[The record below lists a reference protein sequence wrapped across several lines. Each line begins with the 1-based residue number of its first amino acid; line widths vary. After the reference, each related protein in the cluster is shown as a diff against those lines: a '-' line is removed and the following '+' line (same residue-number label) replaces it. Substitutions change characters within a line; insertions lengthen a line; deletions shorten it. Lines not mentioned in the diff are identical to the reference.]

1 MRIVGHGI
9 DLVHVERIEGMIER
23 HEAHFLERCFTE
35 REQAYCE
42 QGGRRRAE
50 HYAARFAA
58 KESVLKALG
67 RGLRSGMT
75 WTQIEVVAD
84 AWGRP
89 GIELQGDALALAD
102 EIGVIDWQL
111 SLTHVERF
119 ASASVIAIGESNGAA
134 MEA

>member
-9 DLVHVERIEGMIER
+9 DLVRVERIEGMIKR
-23 HEAHFLERCFTE
+23 HEAHFLDRCFTV

-84 AWGRP
+84 SWGRP
-89 GIELQGDALALAD
+89 GIELQGDALVLAD
-102 EIGVIDWQL
+102 EIGITDWQL
-111 SLTHVERF
+111 SLTHVEQF
-119 ASASVIAIGESNGAA
+119 ASASVIAVAGSDCAA
-134 MEA
+134 SEI

>member
-1 MRIVGHGI
+1 MKIIGHGI
-9 DLVHVERIEGMIER
+9 DLVLVERIEGMIKR
-23 HEAHFLERCFTE
+23 HEGHFLERCFTA

-75 WTQIEVVAD
+75 WLQIEVVSD

-89 GIELQGDALALAD
+89 GIELEGEALALAR
-102 EIGVIDWQL
+102 ELGITEWQL
-111 SLTHVERF
+111 SLTHVEQF
-119 ASASVIAIGESNGAA
+119 ASASAIAVCGAD
-134 MEA
+134 E

>member
-1 MRIVGHGI
+1 MRIIGHGI
-9 DLVHVERIEGMIER
+9 DLVLVERIEGMIER
-23 HEAHFLERCFTE
+23 HEAHFLERCFTA

-75 WTQIEVVAD
+75 WLQIEVVSD

-89 GIELQGDALALAD
+89 GIELAGEALSLAR
-102 EIGVIDWQL
+102 ELGVTEWQL

-119 ASASVIAIGESNGAA
+119 ASASAIAVSEVDD
-134 MEA
+134 